1 MLPISYNHNRG
12 SNSIN
17 WVVDSVGVPGLK
29 QLLVILCNYMAE
41 YGGFLLSSGNA
52 GNWAVTAVMSGV
64 EKKSKEYK
72 CLCFA
77 ITFPPQKIIPKLLTE
92 AFCKNP
98 SHDDCCKKKRAWAR
112 SHGGRCAHRAGREQ
126 AGWKVGSR
134 KGLSSESSSSSHL
147 QWVACGY
154 LVAICYHSRPPQTPH
169 RLHSTPRAAKL

>member
-1 MLPISYNHNRG
+1 MSMESFYFLWEMLPISYNHNRG

-98 SHDDCCKKKRAWAR
+98 SHDDCC
-112 SHGGRCAHRAGREQ
+112 
-126 AGWKVGSR
+126 
-134 KGLSSESSSSSHL
+134 
-147 QWVACGY
+147 
-154 LVAICYHSRPPQTPH
+154 
-169 RLHSTPRAAKL
+169 